1 VVDVPWDI
9 AVGGDLV
16 YPGVEGRRTLRSRLI
31 NAYLGR
37 LHAAAA
43 HDATLGAA
51 FLRVTG
57 LVSPPQSLLHPGVAL
72 RVLRAGRL
80 PGTGG
85 AAAGD
90 RDAVPAAPT
99 WADHAS

>member
-80 PGTGG
+80 PGTGS

-90 RDAVPAAPT
+90 RDAVPAVPT

>member
-1 VVDVPWDI
+1 MD
-9 AVGGDLV
+9 GDLV
-16 YPGVEGRRTLRSRLI
+16 VVHGGTLPTPGVRSRLI

-37 LHAAAA
+37 LH
-43 HDATLGAA
+43 
-51 FLRVTG
+51 
-57 LVSPPQSLLHPGVAL
+57 
-72 RVLRAGRL
+72 
-80 PGTGG
+80 